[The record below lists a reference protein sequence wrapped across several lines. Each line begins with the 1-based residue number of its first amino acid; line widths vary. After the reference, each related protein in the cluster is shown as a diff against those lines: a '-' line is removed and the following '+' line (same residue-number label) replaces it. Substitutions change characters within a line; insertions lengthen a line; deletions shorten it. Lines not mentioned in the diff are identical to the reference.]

1 MAEGSGD
8 GDGSRGGVLHS
19 QQAPIA
25 GVAGELEG
33 AATCSL
39 ASLGGGLSGREVL
52 SFLPFFSK

>member
-1 MAEGSGD
+1 MAEGSAD
-8 GDGSRGGVLHS
+8 GDGSRGGVLHG

-25 GVAGELEG
+25 GVAGELG

-39 ASLGGGLSGREVL
+39 ASLGGGLSGREAL